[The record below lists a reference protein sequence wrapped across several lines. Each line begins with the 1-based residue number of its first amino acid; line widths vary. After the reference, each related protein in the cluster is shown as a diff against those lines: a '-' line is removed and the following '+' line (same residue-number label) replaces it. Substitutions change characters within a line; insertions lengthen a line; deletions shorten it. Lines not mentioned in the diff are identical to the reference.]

1 MGEPCAAAAA
11 RQVWRYLRQ
20 FPSPCSPNRS
30 LLKQAA
36 RGSPHPSRP
45 TGLWQISR
53 SCGNFLPFAPLPPLI
68 NVQKQG
74 DCSTSAKCYRPLDAS
89 RASLQILPPPVRL
102 PFWTGFFAGTE
113 SDKKR
118 PLAGRTKGGKHARG
132 SIRIFPS
139 SDITGDGADKW
150 PSWRETASFWKSRS
164 SQRSLSAPFP
174 SFAMTR
180 RRAAVGGL
188 AEPYKSRRSGCIRRR
203 RGEWRLAWHKK
214 APNDAGA

>member
-1 MGEPCAAAAA
+1 M
-11 RQVWRYLRQ
+11 
-20 FPSPCSPNRS
+20 
-30 LLKQAA
+30 KQAA

-53 SCGNFLPFAPLPPLI
+53 SCRLFPFPSPRSHPVI

-150 PSWRETASFWKSRS
+150 PSWRPNSILLEKPFQPAQLIGAV
-164 SQRSLSAPFP
+164 SQLRNDATP
-174 SFAMTR
+174 SNIKT
-180 RRAAVGGL
+180 AAVGGL
-188 AEPYKSRRSGCIRRR
+188 LSRTRPDGLGASGRR
-203 RGEWRLAWHKK
+203 RGEWRLAWQKK
-214 APNDAGA
+214 APNDAGAFRIAEPWTKISTSWRPGHPS

>member
-30 LLKQAA
+30 LLRQAA

-53 SCGNFLPFAPLPPLI
+53 SCGYFLFLRPAPTPVI

-74 DCSTSAKCYRPLDAS
+74 GCSTSAKCYRPLDAS

-113 SDKKR
+113 SGKKR
-118 PLAGRTKGGKHARG
+118 PLPKQGHLPGTCGQRQTSGQNGGKHPEDQYG
-132 SIRIFPS
+132 SSHHR
-139 SDITGDGADKW
+139 T
-150 PSWRETASFWKSRS
+150 
-164 SQRSLSAPFP
+164 
-174 SFAMTR
+174 
-180 RRAAVGGL
+180 
-188 AEPYKSRRSGCIRRR
+188 
-203 RGEWRLAWHKK
+203 
-214 APNDAGA
+214 

>member
-30 LLKQAA
+30 LLRQAA

-53 SCGNFLPFAPLPPLI
+53 SCGYFLFLRPAPTPVI

-74 DCSTSAKCYRPLDAS
+74 GCSTSAKCYRPLDAS
-89 RASLQILPPPVRL
+89 RASFQILPPPVRL

-113 SDKKR
+113 SGKKR
-118 PLAGRTKGGKHARG
+118 PLPKQGHLPGTCGQRQTSGQNERWQTCQ
-132 SIRIFPS
+132 RINTDFPL

-150 PSWRETASFWKSRS
+150 PSWRPNGILLEKPFQPAQLIGAVSQLRNDATPSRS
-164 SQRSLSAPFP
+164 
-174 SFAMTR
+174 
-180 RRAAVGGL
+180 
-188 AEPYKSRRSGCIRRR
+188 
-203 RGEWRLAWHKK
+203 WR
-214 APNDAGA
+214 PC